1 MYLHYIFCQLIHARF
16 LCCTIS
22 LSIQTSPSIGFFLH
36 LCFSLLYF
44 WHLVFLSLLLMCLYH
59 LSDSQYISGGGVG
72 NEGASIRLSCKGS
85 GFSFSNYDMF
95 WYRQSPRKGP
105 EFVSYISYDGTR
117 QSYADSVK
125 GRVTISRDNSR
136 SELYLQMSSL
146 RLEDTARYYC
156 ATDTVRGSQSGLRHK
171 PLPTPPKCQ
180 AQARFSPSVSI
191 MKSENESI
199 AACLVN
205 DFYPKELKIVMNPDS
220 QTIYEA
226 TDPILTSNGKYSAV
240 KVVKLSSDG
249 TVSCSIQHNSKLIK
263 KTLIVEKPSGILSGV
278 KADCII
284 PLR

>member
-1 MYLHYIFCQLIHARF
+1 MLAAQFAGPAGEPERRLMQLRLGLRAR
-16 LCCTIS
+16 C
-22 LSIQTSPSIGFFLH
+22 G
-36 LCFSLLYF
+36 
-44 WHLVFLSLLLMCLYH
+44 MRA
-59 LSDSQYISGGGVG
+59 G
-72 NEGASIRLSCKGS
+72 GASIRLSCKGS

-156 ATDTVRGSQSGLRHK
+156 ATDTVRGSQSGGSTQVSVASA
-171 PLPTPPKCQ
+171 PL
-180 AQARFSPSVSI
+180 AAPSVSI

>member
-1 MYLHYIFCQLIHARF
+1 MYVSSLYF
-16 LCCTIS
+16 LSAYPCTFLVLYY
-22 LSIQTSPSIGFFLH
+22 LSINPDFPLYWILSPSMLLSTLFL
-36 LCFSLLYF
+36 
-44 WHLVFLSLLLMCLYH
+44 
-59 LSDSQYISGGGVG
+59 
-72 NEGASIRLSCKGS
+72 APRLSIS
-85 GFSFSNYDMF
+85 ASYVNYDMF

-156 ATDTVRGSQSGLRHK
+156 ATDTDQAND
-171 PLPTPPKCQ
+171 PLYGNGREEVIVVNGVPLEGKTKTLLHTPPH
-180 AQARFSPSVSI
+180 
-191 MKSENESI
+191 I

-263 KTLIVEKPSGILSGV
+263 KTLISVCSCFKGNC
-278 KADCII
+278 KK
-284 PLR
+284 

>member
-1 MYLHYIFCQLIHARF
+1 MLAAQFAGPAGEPERRLMQLRLGLRAR
-16 LCCTIS
+16 CGMR
-22 LSIQTSPSIGFFLH
+22 IQM
-36 LCFSLLYF
+36 
-44 WHLVFLSLLLMCLYH
+44 VE
-59 LSDSQYISGGGVG
+59 SGGGVG

-156 ATDTVRGSQSGLRHK
+156 ATDTVRGSQSGHGMGLQ
-171 PLPTPPKCQ
+171 LPV
-180 AQARFSPSVSI
+180 APSVSI